1 MVTHTLRG
9 KDNLYLGDRTAIET
23 NLPRIEDRYMPRK
36 ACAGFEESL
45 RFSQCLTEPW
55 KRRRI
60 AVIGDSFSTHLLPA
74 MQKLGK
80 DYPVDIIYKKMTWG
94 TWYPFPPPPETTILR
109 SGQEDQVLHRAVVS
123 TRKAVDQLIN
133 NLKDGDTII
142 FSTFLSTYFSD
153 QFGHKMFSFNDATGS
168 PITRTQA
175 LKNWADGIGLLAD
188 RGRPKGIRI
197 VIISPLPAF
206 WPMVLNG
213 AKCHRQWF
221 NIENPCRKGFS
232 RRELSSGNKTIDATL
247 EQLKARYPNV
257 LVVDPM
263 DSFCSDS
270 TCYPNSNK
278 NIYFID
284 AVHLSEAGAL
294 HFYQKEFKKFMTRSW
309 QNH

>member
-1 MVTHTLRG
+1 ML
-9 KDNLYLGDRTAIET
+9 
-23 NLPRIEDRYMPRK
+23 
-36 ACAGFEESL
+36 F
-45 RFSQCLTEPW
+45 
-55 KRRRI
+55 
-60 AVIGDSFSTHLLPA
+60 
-74 MQKLGK
+74 
-80 DYPVDIIYKKMTWG
+80 
-94 TWYPFPPPPETTILR
+94 R
-109 SGQEDQVLHRAVVS
+109 S
-123 TRKAVDQLIN
+123 
-133 NLKDGDTII
+133 
-142 FSTFLSTYFSD
+142 
-153 QFGHKMFSFNDATGS
+153 
-168 PITRTQA
+168 TQA

-270 TCYPNSNK
+270 TCYPNSNE

-284 AVHLSEAGAL
+284 ATHLSEAGAL
-294 HFYQKEFKKFMTRSW
+294 HFYQKEFKKFMARSW
-309 QNH
+309 QHH